1 MNQILFLVLTLAA
14 LALMIVQ
21 LIRAVRRDGY
31 GTRPPP
37 ASHHE
42 EAVVRGVQRS
52 MV

>member
-1 MNQILFLVLTLAA
+1 MNQILFLALSLVA
-14 LALMIVQ
+14 LAFMVVQ

-42 EAVVRGVQRS
+42 EAVARGVQRS

>member
-1 MNQILFLVLTLAA
+1 MNQILFLALSLVA
-14 LALMIVQ
+14 LALMVVQ

-42 EAVVRGVQRS
+42 EAVARGVQRS